1 MDEVMIM
8 VLATN
13 GMDWIMVLVLRYQIK
28 VYSGY
33 GACDKWGD
41 MSVLAIDG

>member
-1 MDEVMIM
+1 MIM
-8 VLATN
+8 VLVTN